1 MLGESAGSASSGPG
15 GADVTPTL
23 YESPNCNTHV
33 QYRCIVVAVT
43 RSPDAQVTIKFVR
56 DFQTSDGSVSYS
68 RGSEFVVDA
77 ATADALLLAGVVVTV
92 SATTA

>member
-1 MLGESAGSASSGPG
+1 M
-15 GADVTPTL
+15 
-23 YESPNCNTHV
+23 
-33 QYRCIVVAVT
+33 T

-56 DFQTSDGSVSYS
+56 DFRTPDGSVSYAK
-68 RGSEFVVDA
+68 GSEFVVDA